1 MSLRRKLSALE
12 RLTGKRECAPSGLEP
27 NCFEKGTKRP
37 CHYDHVNDV
46 LTIFPEGTRPDYR
59 TCLPLD
65 WEMTRAMLAPP
76 DFPWQTTLPEIR
88 YLGGSK
94 GHGCE

>member
-1 MSLRRKLSALE
+1 MSVRRRLGALE
-12 RLTGKRECAPSGLEP
+12 NMIGGGRREACGLEP
-27 NCFEKGTKRP
+27 NCFEKDTKRP

-65 WEMTRAMLAPP
+65 WEMTRAMLSPP
-76 DFPWQTTLPEIR
+76 DFPWKTTTPRIV
-88 YLGGSK
+88 YLDGSEGRGG
-94 GHGCE
+94 E